1 MALGTIG
8 VLLILVTG
16 LATTYIRELKLS
28 RTTYDE
34 VIAEASAEGMFEYA
48 MLKVRNHREG
58 FADSVTSDNL
68 DGKMLTLSTD
78 RSKNLKS
85 SYTIEASSTEYTFT
99 VPSNTHLILPLFSSN
114 EIQINTSG
122 KSKNPQFNTWT
133 KIVQDLSVTWVGDLS
148 WTIVAMS
155 GSESV
160 GITGSGD
167 IGTTSIW
174 TFRKKWFECYAWD
187 GIGND
192 MLPDGSDC
200 NYTEHTLSDGTKIK
214 WERVDYFYDN
224 TGSVQSFMKSE
235 PFNNN
240 ETDLTKQITMNISD
254 PYIIIYNTG
263 SEVKI
268 TVKWITPFALPT
280 LTVTSSAQKNDTLQT
295 FRFVEDKS
303 RYYDA
308 LKYGVYAQ

>member
-58 FADSVTSDNL
+58 FADSVTSDDL

-85 SYTIEASSTEYTFT
+85 SYTIEASSTEYIFT

-114 EIQINTSG
+114 ESQIGTSG
-122 KSKNPQFNTWT
+122 KSKNPQFNAGTS
-133 KIVQDLSVTWVGDLS
+133 IVQWLEINGLDNLS

-160 GITGSGD
+160 GITGSGNID
-167 IGTTSIW
+167 ANKIGTIRHKDTRCNNSNGDEIFCE
-174 TFRKKWFECYAWD
+174 TFWVAEE
-187 GIGND
+187 I
-192 MLPDGSDC
+192 P
-200 NYTEHTLSDGTKIK
+200 
-214 WERVDYFYDN
+214 YFYDEEK
-224 TGSVQSFMKSE
+224 GVSDF
-235 PFNNN
+235 
-240 ETDLTKQITMNISD
+240 LTTWIVD
-254 PYIIIYNTG
+254 PYIIIYNSDPSPKDMIIKTNP
-263 SEVKI
+263 S
-268 TVKWITPFALPT
+268 TPFALPT
-280 LTVTSSAQKNDTLQT
+280 LTVTSIAQKNDTLQT

-308 LKYGVYAQ
+308 LKYGVYAPSSTTP